1 MKFVKRKEESLGFF
15 TSLSTSLTEG
25 MRIKKEDVEM
35 INLLYDIL
43 PSEITKEDV
52 KKLDDVID
60 FLERS
65 DSKKRKKLYSLFI
78 TTIVQYFLGINDEL
92 KKIKIYGKTDKGE
105 PYIISIK

>member
-1 MKFVKRKEESLGFF
+1 MKFVKRKGESLSFF
-15 TSLSTSLTEG
+15 ASLSEG
-25 MRIKKEDVEM
+25 MKSKKEDVEM
-35 INLLYDIL
+35 INLVYDIL
-43 PSEITKEDV
+43 PDEITEEDV
-52 KKLDDVID
+52 KKLEDVVD
-60 FLERS
+60 FLEWS